1 MRFGTSRIT
10 LSTSHTC
17 ICSLPGRTFPWTRHR
32 GYYQSLRRQEPR
44 SREPYSQED
53 ILEYLE
59 LCREQVDQQVSLLNL
74 DAESGFR
81 WLPFNELE
89 L

>member
-1 MRFGTSRIT
+1 
-10 LSTSHTC
+10 
-17 ICSLPGRTFPWTRHR
+17 
-32 GYYQSLRRQEPR
+32 
-44 SREPYSQED
+44 
-53 ILEYLE
+53 